1 MAAVPDYIEDYLK
14 IIRQEL
20 IEKYRLTKDEAKRA
34 VYKSAVR
41 GILIGD
47 NEEMRR
53 YQMHKSLSET
63 TLDVYMQYKNIG
75 AYPTDRN
82 GESDANK
89 INEYEETAS
98 IREKHKKKEDSI
110 QDIPLLFAD
119 DDE

>member
-1 MAAVPDYIEDYLK
+1 MAVVPDYIEDYLK

-20 IEKYRLTKDEAKRA
+20 IEKYGLTKDEAKRA

-63 TLDVYMQYKNIG
+63 TLDDYRQFKNIG

-89 INEYEETAS
+89 INEYEETAP
-98 IREKHKKKEDSI
+98 IREKHRKKEESI
-110 QDIPLLFAD
+110 QDIPLMFAD
-119 DDE
+119 DE